1 MNCFIICPYLN
12 LYPQTTSRL
21 TKPDCQFAAVDT
33 RGSCLK
39 NGFHTNC
46 FKKCTVVKLYEQV
59 RSDPSLCVGHIQN
72 HFPLRKSSSCK
83 NQLLLEIPSGS
94 LWKRCRVHGPVGKQ
108 SRKTWFLNV
117 PGRRLLP
124 AKHHEAQSLLQH
136 RELHLVRVRRRGI
149 FLSHCNWI
157 KGNSDILRGRFVAY
171 KGLVNIKYCQSDK
184 GTSLPKYRETSLPWS
199 KDIDDLSCT
208 FVLFVII

>member
-1 MNCFIICPYLN
+1 MNCFIKCRYLN

-46 FKKCTVVKLYEQV
+46 FKKCTVGKLYEQV

-108 SRKTWFLNV
+108 SHKTWFFKC
-117 PGRRLLP
+117 PRSPTPSR
-124 AKHHEAQSLLQH
+124 K
-136 RELHLVRVRRRGI
+136 
-149 FLSHCNWI
+149 
-157 KGNSDILRGRFVAY
+157 
-171 KGLVNIKYCQSDK
+171 
-184 GTSLPKYRETSLPWS
+184 TSRSSISASASRTSPCPSPKKRNLPKPLQLNKR
-199 KDIDDLSCT
+199 
-208 FVLFVII
+208 